1 MNSIFPRTA
10 LAEKHEIPPLHW
22 DEIPCDGRRL
32 AEHGF
37 DLKSRIQ
44 NDELA
49 FQVTVY
55 LVVEVALKLFRVKV
69 LWRWDRESHW
79 GYLVSSKPPMCE
91 GERNYKGREQM

>member
-1 MNSIFPRTA
+1 MSSIFPRTA
-10 LAEKHEIPPLHW
+10 PAEKHEIPTLHW
-22 DEIPCDGRRL
+22 DEIPCGGRRL

-55 LVVEVALKLFRVKV
+55 LVVEVALELFRFKV

-91 GERNYKGREQM
+91 GERNYKRREQM